1 MKAVVLSIVAAV
13 SLAGVSG
20 LPWPKGFKYP
30 SSYVSK
36 WTDMVQSG
44 ANTFRP
50 DFTSQQVIYFDAVNQ
65 RKAGFYETKLGRS
78 TYDEPAIGR
87 TVTIDWDKSQCWDDG

>member
-1 MKAVVLSIVAAV
+1 
-13 SLAGVSG
+13 
-20 LPWPKGFKYP
+20 
-30 SSYVSK
+30 
-36 WTDMVQSG
+36 MVQSG

-87 TVTIDWDKSQCWDDG
+87 TVTIDWDKSQCWDDGKMTIKNLNDDIA